1 MTFFEKK
8 KQQFIRWYGGYFV
21 NDPYAE
27 TFTFGL
33 YRSRNA
39 MRLSRFIS
47 RVQRV
52 LR

>member
-1 MTFFEKK
+1 MTFFEQKK
-8 KQQFIRWYGGYFV
+8 KQFIRWYGGYFV

-39 MRLSRFIS
+39 MRLSRLVY
-47 RVQRV
+47 RVKH
-52 LR
+52 LLP